1 MSSSESDPF
10 PSTALS
16 NTAVTKSSSS
26 EDTVLSSI
34 EAMAATGFDFLEEE
48 ELFAEVEMIILGG
61 LPAASWEAVIFLYPV
76 PSGNP
81 LGQSWLP

>member
-26 EDTVLSSI
+26 EDTVLLI
-34 EAMAATGFDFLEEE
+34 EAMGFDLLKEE
-48 ELFAEVEMIILGG
+48 ELFAEVEMIVLGG
-61 LPAASWEAVIFLYPV
+61 LPAVSWEAVIFLYPV
-76 PSGNP
+76 LSGNP